1 MDSTINTGKTG
12 GAIPMAV
19 AAIVMGAGF
28 LLAAAVATAEHPSEH
43 PKEHPSE
50 HPAKAKAAKEHP
62 AEHPQAKAASHLSK
76 DDLAE
81 AITAYVAAQT
91 ASGGG
96 RYVVH
101 DGEAGR
107 DLSLV
112 LELVHKERLSK
123 VGEQTYFA
131 CADFRG
137 DDGVVYDLDFFMKGK
152 AKDSLDFTE
161 VSVHKRDGKARYNW
175 FEKDG
180 LWYKK

>member
-1 MDSTINTGKTG
+1 MDSTINTGRTG
-12 GAIPMAV
+12 GARPMAV
-19 AAIVMGAGF
+19 AAIVMGTGF
-28 LLAAAVATAEHPSEH
+28 LLTASVATAEHPSEH
-43 PKEHPSE
+43 PKEHPTE
-50 HPAKAKAAKEHP
+50 HPTEHP
-62 AEHPQAKAASHLSK
+62 RAKAASHLSK

-81 AITAYVAAQT
+81 AITAYVAAQM

-101 DGEAGR
+101 DKKADR

-123 VGEQTYFA
+123 VGKQTYFA

-137 DDGVVYDLDFFMKGK
+137 DDGMVYDLDFFMKGK
-152 AKDSLDFTE
+152 AKDSLTFTE
-161 VSVHKRDGKARYNW
+161 VSVHKQDGKARYNW

-180 LWYKK
+180 LWHKK

>member
-1 MDSTINTGKTG
+1 MNTGRTG
-12 GAIPMAV
+12 AAIPMAV
-19 AAIVMGAGF
+19 AVSVMGAGF
-28 LLAAAVATAEHPSEH
+28 LLTATVATAEH

-50 HPAKAKAAKEHP
+50 HPAKAKAAK
-62 AEHPQAKAASHLSK
+62 EHPQAKAASHLSK

-112 LELVHKERLSK
+112 LELVHTERLSK

-152 AKDSLDFTE
+152 AKDSLAFTE
-161 VSVHKRDGKARYNW
+161 VSVHKQDGKARYNW